1 MSRRIVTKS
10 GLLRPQFIPAQ
21 RVWLPLPRLL
31 GRIMIELAGGPAPA
45 TEIARRCGVG
55 IDELDAAAPRL
66 RGHAVALRLPD
77 GGHMLA
83 SHRESA
89 SALFDAMEAHR

>member
-1 MSRRIVTKS
+1 
-10 GLLRPQFIPAQ
+10 
-21 RVWLPLPRLL
+21 
-31 GRIMIELAGGPAPA
+31 MIELAGGPAPA

-55 IDELDAAAPRL
+55 LDELDAVAPRL
-66 RGHAVALRLPD
+66 RGHVVALRLPD